1 MSAVFDTR
9 LAALRAVLARGR
21 VGAAEAAR
29 ALGVSQ
35 PTFSRLVKEGGDD
48 VVVTGRGRSTL
59 YFAARDILGS
69 GKSVP
74 VTEVE
79 PDGST
84 RPLGFMRG
92 VLPRAFLFDG
102 QGPHGD
108 AHFEDLPYFLHD
120 FRPAGFLGRLIPRQH
135 PELHFPTDISLWTA
149 DNVVAYASQ
158 LGWDLPGNLILGTPA
173 FQTYLL
179 RTQQPPHF
187 VADDERELVYPR
199 RAQDV
204 LSAGDPG
211 SSAAGEQPKFLVPRS
226 ADGRA
231 ALVKFSPASTDPVAE
246 RIADLLVAE
255 HVALQTMRA
264 HGQDAARTELVVA
277 GGRTF
282 LESERFDRLPAFG
295 RRGVISLFAL
305 DAHFLGQLSSWIASS
320 EALVAA
326 KVLPATVTGA
336 VRWRQRFGEL
346 IGNTDMHGGNL
357 SFFTQAL
364 KPVALA
370 PAYDMTPARY
380 APRQGEVLALP
391 PLHPPLPEPYDV
403 PIWAEVCEAAENFWN
418 GVAQHP
424 LVSAGFRALAKE
436 NAALVAHRGRL
447 AKRLHAS

>member
-59 YFAARDILGS
+59 YFAARGILGS

-84 RPLGFMRG
+84 RPLGFLRG

-102 QGPHGD
+102 QRPHGD

-120 FRPAGFLGRLIPRQH
+120 LRPAGFLGRLIPRQH

-204 LSAGDPG
+204 LSA
-211 SSAAGEQPKFLVPRS
+211 
-226 ADGRA
+226 
-231 ALVKFSPASTDPVAE
+231 VKFSPASTDPVAE

-424 LVSAGFRALAKE
+424 LVSAGFRTLAKE
-436 NAALVAHRGRL
+436 NAALVADRGRL
-447 AKRLHAS
+447 AKRLHVS